1 MGMVKTDTIQAAAS
15 RKLATDSEEFRREIV
30 LCGKTVNRS
39 VLGKPVYEPLNLVQ
53 REEGETKKFRAA
65 KERRIKLEK
74 CALLEEYQERKL
86 AERIKQLEDMRAFGS
101 GYQGELE
108 KKEAR
113 RLARKEEL
121 REQLAKDVD
130 RIIEKENHEKEEKKK
145 KKKK

>member
-15 RKLATDSEEFRREIV
+15 RKLATDSEEFRREIG

-65 KERRIKLEK
+65 KERRIK
-74 CALLEEYQERKL
+74 
-86 AERIKQLEDMRAFGS
+86 QLEDMRAFES

-130 RIIEKENHEKEEKKK
+130 RIIEKENHEKEE
-145 KKKK
+145 